1 MNIAGVDLNLLVAFE
16 ALYQERNVSRAARR
30 IGLAQPSLSNAL
42 SRLRHV
48 FKDELFLRTPQGMIP
63 TQHAEEIAPPILA
76 ALAQMREVLA
86 GATQFDPAKVQQ
98 TVAIAVGDYFELTIL
113 PRLMRYLGEHAPG
126 IRIRTKYVEINQIVE
141 QLDRRE
147 VDIAFGAITQV
158 PTRIQ
163 LQPALEERFV
173 CMLREGHPL
182 LEKHLTLK
190 QFLQVPH
197 VVFSLRAD
205 ARGIVD
211 DELARMGME
220 RQIGLTVSHFIS
232 LAFIVK
238 ESDMIA
244 TVPNYVAKVLAAYL
258 PIRIVPPPLVIPPFY
273 LNVSWSKAMEND
285 PLNRWLRG
293 VIISLCR
300 DVSTI
305 TDQEN
310 APN

>member
-48 FKDELFLRTPQGMIP
+48 FKDELFVRTPQGMIP
-63 TQHAEEIAPPILA
+63 TQRAEEIAPPVLA
-76 ALAQMREVLA
+76 ALVQMREVLA

-98 TVAIAVGDYFELTIL
+98 SVVIAAADYFELTIL
-113 PRLMRYLGEHAPG
+113 PRLIRYLGEHAPG
-126 IRIRTKYVEINQIVE
+126 IRIRTKYLEKDQIVE

-147 VDIAFGAITQV
+147 VDVAFGVIAEV
-158 PTRIQ
+158 PSRIQ
-163 LQPALEERFV
+163 LQSAMQESFV
-173 CMLREGHPL
+173 CLLREGHPL
-182 LEKHLTLK
+182 LEKRLTLE

-197 VVFSLRAD
+197 VLFSLRAD

-211 DELARMGME
+211 DELARMGMV

-232 LAFIVK
+232 LGFIVK

-244 TVPNYVAKVLAAYL
+244 TVPQYVASVLADYL

-273 LNVSWSKAMEND
+273 LNLLWSRAMEND

-293 VIISLCR
+293 VILSLCKDTSSDAR
-300 DVSTI
+300 
-305 TDQEN
+305 QK
-310 APN
+310 